1 VTRIRLAYV
10 HAFLDRH
17 GRSRYYFRRRG
28 RRIPLPGLP
37 GSAEFMTAYT
47 SALEAAPKATM
58 EIGSAR
64 TIAGSVNAMIVGY
77 LGSAAYTRLAA
88 ASQRQYR
95 RILEDLR
102 RQHGDR
108 SIAALE
114 RRHVT
119 LLLEA
124 KANAPAAARDL
135 LRCLRL
141 LVRHAIELGVRQDDP
156 TIGIRVKMPKTDGF
170 RTWTE
175 DDIAAFEAAYPIG
188 TKPRLALALLLGTAL
203 RAGDVV
209 RVGRSHLRN
218 GAIAGI
224 VQQKTGTLL
233 PPIPISTDLS
243 AAINAAAPSEH
254 VVFLVN
260 ELGRS
265 FTAKGFGK
273 WFTKQCERIGLNGL
287 SPHGLR
293 KAACRRLAEAGC
305 SANEIAAIS
314 GHKSLNEVARYTRA
328 ADQARMARNAMT
340 RMKQQHEL
348 ANPATISGKPGK
360 KPRRNGHNLQ

>member
-1 VTRIRLAYV
+1 MLRA
-10 HAFLDRH
+10 
-17 GRSRYYFRRRG
+17 
-28 RRIPLPGLP
+28 P
-37 GSAEFMTAYT
+37 GSAGR
-47 SALEAAPKATM
+47 AAPEEM
-58 EIGSAR
+58 R
-64 TIAGSVNAMIVGY
+64 
-77 LGSAAYTRLAA
+77 
-88 ASQRQYR
+88 RQY
-95 RILEDLR
+95 
-102 RQHGDR
+102 GDR

-114 RRHVT
+114 RRHIA

-141 LVRHAIELGVRQDDP
+141 IVRHAIELGVRQNDP

-175 DDIAAFEAAYPIG
+175 DEISAFEAVYPIG

-218 GAIAGI
+218 GAVVGI
-224 VQQKTGTLL
+224 VQHKTGAPL
-233 PPIPISTDLS
+233 PPIPISADLA

-254 VVFLVN
+254 VVLLVN

-265 FTAKGFGK
+265 FTPKSFGK
-273 WFTKQCERIGLNGL
+273 WFTKQCERIGLPGL

-314 GHKSLNEVARYTRA
+314 GHKTLNEVARYTRA
-328 ADQARMARNAMT
+328 ADQARMARNAVA
-340 RMKQQHEL
+340 RMNQQHGL
-348 ANPATISGKPGK
+348 ANPTTVSGKPGK
-360 KPRRNGHNLQ
+360 KPR